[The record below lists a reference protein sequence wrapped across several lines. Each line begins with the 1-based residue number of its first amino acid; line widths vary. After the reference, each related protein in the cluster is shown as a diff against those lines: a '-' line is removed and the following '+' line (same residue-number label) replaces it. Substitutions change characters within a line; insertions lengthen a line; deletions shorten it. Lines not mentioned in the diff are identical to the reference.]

1 MKMPQ
6 LTDRALDE
14 ATATVSAEH
23 EGPMARLGQPVGWSG
38 SHEEAETLPSGSLGA
53 GPARIN
59 GESKK
64 VNGNLFGDVLLDNSV
79 VEDELDGY
87 RRALPL
93 KWLVDRIAAFVL
105 LAPAL
110 PLMLLIALVIR
121 LENTG
126 PVLFSQTRLGWRGS
140 RFQALKF
147 RTMYVDA
154 ERRLANILE
163 TDQDARAEYE
173 TFRKLRDD
181 PRLTRVGRF
190 LRRYSLDEL
199 PQLINVL
206 RGEMSVVGPRPY
218 MPRELPAMG
227 SATTI
232 ILSGMP
238 GLTGLWQV
246 SGRNSLSFEQ
256 RLSLDMQYVRRY
268 SVVLDASIL
277 LRTLNVVWTGE
288 GAF

>member
-1 MKMPQ
+1 
-6 LTDRALDE
+6 
-14 ATATVSAEH
+14 
-23 EGPMARLGQPVGWSG
+23 MARLRQPGGRSDLQGEVEPLSP
-38 SHEEAETLPSGSLGA
+38 EPLAAGA
-53 GPARIN
+53 ARVN
-59 GESKK
+59 GVSANM
-64 VNGNLFGDVLLDNSV
+64 NGNLFGEALLDDSV
-79 VEDELDGY
+79 VGDELDAY

-93 KWLVDRIAAFVL
+93 KWIVDRVAAFVL
-105 LAPAL
+105 LGPAL

-163 TDQDARAEYE
+163 TDQSARAEYE

-268 SVVLDASIL
+268 SVALDVSIL
-277 LRTLNVVWTGE
+277 LRTLNVVVTGE